1 MKRDGYIIEEI
12 VERNNLEESFDTVV
26 RGNKRKATKEGQW
39 LWEHREAFLNEVA
52 AELSHGTITL
62 SKPINREVVEH
73 GKIRHIQIFDMKSRI
88 KVNAV
93 MSVVDKHLRGR
104 FIRTTSA
111 SIKGRGMHELKA
123 YIERDMRE
131 DPAIRYWYKFDIKKF
146 YDTVHQDFI
155 MFCVNRTFKDKRLIS
170 IIEILVHLL
179 PDGTG
184 MSMGLR
190 ASQGLCNLLLSV
202 FLDHYLK
209 DRYQV
214 RHFYR
219 YCDDGVIGGS
229 SKQILWLCR
238 NIVHE
243 QIEVI
248 GQEIKKNERVFP
260 ISEGLDFLGYVVYP
274 THSQLRKRVKQDFAR
289 KLARVRSRKRRKE
302 LVGSLWGLAKH
313 CNSWHLL
320 ETILYPSEYNMLKR
334 KAKKRLNMKDFGS
347 VKVEQ
352 KEIDGKKNFRGQKIS
367 GRELDHKSFII
378 YDYEKDVIPRREKE
392 EYEKRLEAAAMKG
405 IDTNLVDK
413 PKAKYIVS
421 IIYQGQLRK
430 MWTGDKEMWNDLNS
444 AAEQGCL
451 PMFCSMDVDYS
462 GAFPKYSLVSGTAFG
477 FQMPTDE
484 ELEAMKLKLKLK

>member
-12 VERNNLEESFDTVV
+12 VQRYNLEESFNTVV
-26 RGNKRKATKEGQW
+26 RGSVRKAMREGQW
-39 LWEHREAFLNEVA
+39 LLKHRDKFLDEVA
-52 AELSHGTITL
+52 SELSRGVITL
-62 SKPINREVVEH
+62 SKPINREVEEH
-73 GKIRHIQIFDMKSRI
+73 GKIRNIQVFDMKSRI

-111 SIKGRGMHELKA
+111 SIKKRGMHELKA

-131 DPAIRYWYKFDIKKF
+131 NPNIRYWYKFDIRKF

-155 MFCVNRTFKDKRLIS
+155 MYCVKRTFKDKKL
-170 IIEILVHLL
+170 IEIIDSLVYLL
-179 PDGTG
+179 PDGIG

-229 SKQILWLCR
+229 SKEFLWECR
-238 NIVHE
+238 DTVHE
-243 QIEVI
+243 QIETI
-248 GQEIKKNERVFP
+248 GQEIKKNDRIFP
-260 ISEGLDFLGYVVYP
+260 ISDGLDFLGFVVYP
-274 THSQLRKRVKQDFAR
+274 THSKLRKRIKQDCAR
-289 KLARVRSRKRRKE
+289 KLKRVKSRKRRQQ
-302 LVGSLWGLAKH
+302 LVGSFGGLAKH

-320 ETILYPSEYNMLKR
+320 EKLLYPSEYNKLKR
-334 KAKKRLNMKDFGS
+334 KAKKKQKMKDFGS
-347 VKVEQ
+347 VRVEQ
-352 KEIDGKKNFRGQKIS
+352 KEIDGKKNFRGQKVS
-367 GRELDHKSFII
+367 GRELDHKPFIV
-378 YDYEKDVIPRREKE
+378 YDFERDVIPRREKE
-392 EYEKRLEAAAMKG
+392 EYRKRIEESAAKG

-430 MWTGDKEMWNDLNS
+430 MWTGDREMWNDLES
-444 AAEQGCL
+444 AAEQDCL

-484 ELEAMKLKLKLK
+484 EMEVLKQKLKLK